1 MLKTVALYLGLC
13 TTAVSTASAQQ
24 PSYREADGTV
34 HLPAFDLP
42 ESSFLSKGT
51 LQALRRQRDVYEKEQ
66 EERTAACPPIDLANK
81 AKMPGI
87 RQCLAETF
95 YKSSLYRIMLADF
108 PTRMEPKT
116 IAGVYTDVFTPI
128 TGVPAEN
135 KKRVLIDL
143 HAGALMWESKT
154 FGYLESMP
162 IAAIGKFKVVSI
174 DYRMGPEYTYP
185 AASED
190 VTAVYRELLKE
201 YRPENIGI
209 YGSSGGAMLVAQAL
223 ALFQQEKLPSPGA
236 IGMLFAGAPTALD
249 PERYKWIESDS
260 AHIAEAI
267 DEARSPGHGFGNFD
281 KLFGPGHLYY
291 RGLQRGTPL
300 DSPGSYDE
308 VMSKFPPT
316 LLITGGVRDFALSEV
331 AVTHEKLVRLGVQ
344 TDLHVYEGMGH
355 IFTNNPDLLES
366 REAYDVI
373 VQFFDKHLGK

>member
-1 MLKTVALYLGLC
+1 MLKIFALCLGLC
-13 TTAVSTASAQQ
+13 TATMSVASAQQ
-24 PSYREADGTV
+24 PSGDEPDSTI

-42 ESSFLSKGT
+42 PSSFLSKAT
-51 LQALRRQRDVYEKEQ
+51 VQAQRHDRDVYAKEQ
-66 EERTAACPPIDLANK
+66 DERTAACPPIDLANK
-81 AKMPGI
+81 EKMPAI
-87 RQCLAETF
+87 RQCLAEKF
-95 YKSSLYRIMLADF
+95 YKSSLYRTMQADF

-116 IAGVYTDVFTPI
+116 IGGVHTDVFTPAA
-128 TGVPAEN
+128 GVPAEN
-135 KKRVLIDL
+135 RKRVLIDL

-162 IAAIGKFKVVSI
+162 IAAVGKIKVISI
-174 DYRMGPEYTYP
+174 DYRMGPEYTFP

-190 VTAVYRELLKE
+190 VAAVYRELLKE

-209 YGSSGGAMLVAQAL
+209 YGSSGGAMLVAQAM

-236 IGMLFAGAPTALD
+236 IAMLFAGAPTALD
-249 PERYKWIESDS
+249 SERYKWIESDS

-281 KLFGPGHLYY
+281 RLFGPGHLYY
-291 RGLQRGTPL
+291 RGLRRGKPL

-308 VMSKFPPT
+308 IMSKFPST
-316 LLITGGVRDFALSEV
+316 LLMSGGVRDFALSEV

-355 IFTNNPDLLES
+355 IFTNDPDLTES
-366 REAYDVI
+366 REAYSVI
-373 VQFFDKHLGK
+373 VRFFDKHLGR

>member
-1 MLKTVALYLGLC
+1 MLKIFALCLGLC
-13 TTAVSTASAQQ
+13 TATVSAANSQQASDV
-24 PSYREADGTV
+24 EADGAI

-42 ESSFLSKGT
+42 ESSFLSRAT
-51 LQALRRQRDVYEKEQ
+51 LQALQRDRDVYAKEQ

-81 AKMPGI
+81 EKMLAI
-87 RQCLAETF
+87 RLCLSEKF
-95 YKSSLYRIMLADF
+95 YESSLYRTMQADF
-108 PTRMEPKT
+108 PTKMEPKT
-116 IAGVYTDVFTPI
+116 IAGVYTDVFTPAA
-128 TGVPAEN
+128 GVPAEN
-135 KKRVLIDL
+135 RKRILLDL

-162 IAAIGKFKVVSI
+162 IAALGKIKVISI
-174 DYRMGPEYTYP
+174 DYRMGPEYTFP
-185 AASED
+185 TASED
-190 VTAVYRELLKE
+190 VFAVYRELLKE

-249 PERYKWIESDS
+249 PERYKWIQSDS

-281 KLFGPGHLYY
+281 RLFGPGHLYY
-291 RGLQRGTPL
+291 RGLRRGTPL

-308 VMSKFPPT
+308 IMSKFPPT
-316 LLITGGVRDFALSEV
+316 LLMSGGVRDFALSEV
-331 AVTHEKLVRLGVQ
+331 AVTHEKLVRLGVP

-355 IFTNNPDLLES
+355 IFTNDPDLTES
-366 REAYDVI
+366 REAYAVI
-373 VQFFDKHLGK
+373 VRFFDRHLGR